1 MKADRNRE
9 SSAELCG
16 GSILVAN
23 PMAPPS
29 PTPSHQSPPSPRTT
43 TSSSADNHK
52 TPPPP
57 RRRGTVACRRCRR
70 LRTKC
75 LHGPESNPPCEAC
88 RSAGPQTASECSF
101 PRRGEKDVDRD
112 FRRRQPAHRLSVSS
126 SSASQGTPSLN
137 LSAPAVQPLPG
148 GLTMPVDAPI
158 FSPGLAAASSF
169 GTASHH
175 QHQHQHQRQHQR
187 HHHSASSSSSSFSTT
202 TPRFFSNPT
211 TYASMSRRRQG
222 SSSVSPSSSSPSSPP
237 SPFFPP
243 HEEIVAGCRSF
254 VTSYFQLGFLP
265 KAVFIEAISRSPGA
279 VSPFLLS
286 CILCVSAR
294 FTPALAHRYG
304 GAGRA
309 TDNFLRLARAMV
321 PAEMYEPSLERTQ
334 GFFLLAI
341 AEWGNGDK
349 DRSSVDMGVAV
360 RMASILK
367 LHREESYAL
376 APGAPAEQVIRAESA
391 RRTFWMIHSQEN
403 LHAGYSSPAPFPPED
418 ITARLPCDEHDFAF
432 GVSPESGAPRSVLPG
447 TLPALLHPDLARSP
461 DRCLFATLVQSHN
474 LWGQVARRACR
485 SDLKTH
491 GTEPWEPGSEYQEL
505 TRALRRFEAE
515 MPERHR
521 WSGWNLRGW
530 RSEGLH
536 LAYLAVVM
544 VLRVS
549 NIVERRIYLDE
560 ILLSANSRGG
570 GGGGG
575 SSSSSSSSITAGVD
589 TTEVSPDT
597 TKQQQQQPSPATGN
611 GSQAPEGFWRAMS
624 DELFAGVVEL
634 HEQIDAFAS
643 LRANNN
649 NNNNNSN
656 TTSSSP
662 QLGEGFPAILVFCVY
677 ICGSLASYL
686 WRYPQL
692 CPRAAPAAEAV
703 SLRCLQVLGDLHRA
717 WPTSTRWQQGLQQI
731 ASPLSAAAASASAS
745 SSGSTSSSR
754 GGRGSSSSGGS
765 PSSCATSVR
774 SAVDVAAALDE
785 SIIDPRLTAASSLGG
800 GGAAKDDDPVAS
812 FWAGA
817 GADEAV
823 AAAAAQPPA
832 ADADAMSNELFE
844 AEMRNLLS
852 EDVQFGWLDFEH
864 GGGE

>member
-1 MKADRNRE
+1 MKGERE
-9 SSAELCG
+9 SSPELCG
-16 GSILVAN
+16 NSILVAN
-23 PMAPPS
+23 PIPS
-29 PTPSHQSPPSPRTT
+29 PSPSHQSPPTPK
-43 TSSSADNHK
+43 SAADDHK

-75 LHGPESNPPCEAC
+75 LHGPDSNPPCEAC

-126 SSASQGTPSLN
+126 STTSHGTPGLN

-148 GLTMPVDAPI
+148 GASMPVDAPI
-158 FSPGLAAASSF
+158 FGPGSTASF
-169 GTASHH
+169 GP
-175 QHQHQHQRQHQR
+175 
-187 HHHSASSSSSSFSTT
+187 SSSSHHRHSSSFNTT
-202 TPRFFSNPT
+202 TPRFSVPT
-211 TYASMSRRRQG
+211 PYASMGRRRQG
-222 SSSVSPSSSSPSSPP
+222 SSVSPSSSSSSSSSTSSPYFP
-237 SPFFPP
+237 S
-243 HEEIVAGCRSF
+243 HEEIVAGCQSF

-265 KAVFIEAISRSPGA
+265 KAIFIEAISRSA
-279 VSPFLLS
+279 SSISPFLLS
-286 CILCVSAR
+286 CILGISAR
-294 FTPALAHRYG
+294 FTPALVQKYG
-304 GAGRA
+304 SSERA
-309 TDNFLRLARAMV
+309 TDNFLRLARMMV

-334 GFFLLAI
+334 AFFLLAI

-349 DRSSVDMGVAV
+349 DRSSVNMGVAV

-367 LHREESYAL
+367 LHREESYL
-376 APGAPAEQVIRAESA
+376 LPPGAPAEQVIRAESA

-403 LHAGYSSPAPFPPED
+403 LHAGYSSPAPFPLED

-432 GVSPESGAPRSVLPG
+432 GVNPTPRSVLPG
-447 TLPALLHPDLARSP
+447 TLPAQLQPESARSP

-491 GTEPWEPGSEYQEL
+491 GTEPWEPGSEYQVL
-505 TRALRRFEAE
+505 TQELRRFEAE

-521 WSGWNLRGW
+521 WSTWNLRGW

-560 ILLSANSRGG
+560 ILLSANS
-570 GGGGG
+570 
-575 SSSSSSSSITAGVD
+575 SSSSSSSRGDNNNYAGASTTA
-589 TTEVSPDT
+589 VSPDSKT
-597 TKQQQQQPSPATGN
+597 AAG
-611 GSQAPEGFWRAMS
+611 GAAPEGFWRAMS

-634 HEQIDAFAS
+634 HEQIDAFAA
-643 LRANNN
+643 LRAA
-649 NNNNNSN
+649 SAGD
-656 TTSSSP
+656 SRRGGAH
-662 QLGEGFPAILVFCVY
+662 GEGFPAILVFCVY

-692 CPRAAPAAEAV
+692 CPRVAADAEAI
-703 SLRCLQVLGDLHRA
+703 SLRCLRVLGDLHRA

-731 ASPLSAAAASASAS
+731 ASPLS
-745 SSGSTSSSR
+745 
-754 GGRGSSSSGGS
+754 SSSSIGGGGNVSASGSGSSQSGSASGDS
-765 PSSCATSVR
+765 PPTSCGTSVR
-774 SAVDVAAALDE
+774 SAYSSRSDVKPGAFLKESTPAAAAAAAFDE
-785 SIIDPRLTAASSLGG
+785 SIIDPRLTASSDGSEAKGLSDTTAAST
-800 GGAAKDDDPVAS
+800 

-817 GADEAV
+817 GGDPTSQV
-823 AAAAAQPPA
+823 LG

-844 AEMRNLLS
+844 AEMRTLLS

-864 GGGE
+864 GGE

>member
-1 MKADRNRE
+1 
-9 SSAELCG
+9 
-16 GSILVAN
+16 
-23 PMAPPS
+23 
-29 PTPSHQSPPSPRTT
+29 
-43 TSSSADNHK
+43 
-52 TPPPP
+52 
-57 RRRGTVACRRCRR
+57 
-70 LRTKC
+70 
-75 LHGPESNPPCEAC
+75 
-88 RSAGPQTASECSF
+88 
-101 PRRGEKDVDRD
+101 
-112 FRRRQPAHRLSVSS
+112 
-126 SSASQGTPSLN
+126 
-137 LSAPAVQPLPG
+137 
-148 GLTMPVDAPI
+148 MPVDAPI
-158 FSPGLAAASSF
+158 FGPGSAASF
-169 GTASHH
+169 GPGS
-175 QHQHQHQRQHQR
+175 
-187 HHHSASSSSSSFSTT
+187 HHHSSSSSSSFNTT
-202 TPRFFSNPT
+202 TPRFSNPN

-222 SSSVSPSSSSPSSPP
+222 SSVSPSSSSSSSPYFP
-237 SPFFPP
+237 S

-265 KAVFIEAISRSPGA
+265 KAIFIEAISRNASA

-286 CILCVSAR
+286 CILGISAR
-294 FTPALAHRYG
+294 FTPVLVQKYG
-304 GAGRA
+304 SSERA
-309 TDNFLRLARAMV
+309 TDNFLRLARMMV
-321 PAEMYEPSLERTQ
+321 PSEMYEPSLERTQ
-334 GFFLLAI
+334 AFFLLAI

-349 DRSSVDMGVAV
+349 DRSSVNMGVAV

-367 LHREESYAL
+367 LHREESYL
-376 APGAPAEQVIRAESA
+376 LPPGAPAEQVIRAESA

-403 LHAGYSSPAPFPPED
+403 LHAGYSSPAPFPLED

-432 GVSPESGAPRSVLPG
+432 GVNPTPRSVLPG
-447 TLPALLHPDLARSP
+447 TLPAQLQPESARSP

-505 TRALRRFEAE
+505 TQELRRFEAE

-521 WSGWNLRGW
+521 WSTWNLRGW

-560 ILLSANSRGG
+560 ILLSANGR
-570 GGGGG
+570 
-575 SSSSSSSSITAGVD
+575 SSSSSSIGGPDTNAVSSTNSSKTTATTAG
-589 TTEVSPDT
+589 
-597 TKQQQQQPSPATGN
+597 G
-611 GSQAPEGFWRAMS
+611 GAPEGFWRAMS

-634 HEQIDAFAS
+634 HEQIDAFAA
-643 LRANNN
+643 LRA
-649 NNNNNSN
+649 S
-656 TTSSSP
+656 TARP
-662 QLGEGFPAILVFCVY
+662 GAALGEGFPAILVFCVY

-692 CPRAAPAAEAV
+692 CPRAAGDAEAI

-731 ASPLSAAAASASAS
+731 ASPLSSSSSSSVGGGSSSNVSSASG
-745 SSGSTSSSR
+745 SG
-754 GGRGSSSSGGS
+754 GSQSGSSSGGS
-765 PSSCATSVR
+765 PPTSCGTSVR
-774 SAVDVAAALDE
+774 SAYSSRSDRKAAQLRDPFREATTPSAALDE
-785 SIIDPRLTAASSLGG
+785 SIIDPRLTASLDS
-800 GGAAKDDDPVAS
+800 GATMGQDDITAAS

-817 GADEAV
+817 AAEAV
-823 AAAAAQPPA
+823 AAQAPG

-864 GGGE
+864 GGD